1 MNMHVSPTA
10 AAPEA
15 APAAQ
20 NVRKGEIIG
29 GGFFVFRRTNQG
41 RIWPARCPYEHGS
54 FASAIAEAKR
64 LQGITGG
71 KYEVFTSLLP
81 NEPLV
86 LADDADWD
94 FDPRV
99 AANQNT
105 AIAKATQP

>member
-1 MNMHVSPTA
+1 MNVHVSLTA

-20 NVRKGEIIG
+20 NVRKGEVIG
-29 GGFFVFRRTNQG
+29 GGFFVFRRGNKG
-41 RIWPARCPYEHGS
+41 RYEHGS